1 MEPSRKGQAMCVQ
14 ETNLAKG
21 VGEGRDKN
29 NNNNNITKIL
39 ETKDNNITKS
49 NNNHNQHNTCRI
61 K

>member
-1 MEPSRKGQAMCVQ
+1 MCVQ